1 MISNTTLYNSKR
13 PPEIVEKRGVIAAT
27 TPSIT
32 PPLYSNDNVLFDRK
46 IENITAGLQLQH
58 VKQLKD
64 IHPENALIIVD
75 YIQALKTEI
84 NLSDNYR
91 SLNIF
96 LLCRISSSCNNKLF
110 KQLSRQDLLS
120 YLDSLRKPEQ
130 SDPSHKW
137 IGTYN
142 LYRSLFIR
150 FFRWLHYP
158 DIEQKKRPKPDI
170 VSNIPQLKRKES
182 SAYKPTDLWTEEDDR
197 LFLKYRDSQ
206 RIKCYHTMSRD
217 TSCRPHEILKLKIK
231 DVIFRLTG
239 DNRQQYAEILVNGK
253 TGSRQIPLFNSIPYV
268 KDYLNNVHPQAA
280 NPNAILICG
289 MRKKFGRAITTQ
301 GLFHIYKDYKDEFF
315 PTLLD
320 SPNVTPEDKQKIKEL
335 LKKPWNPY
343 IRRHSAL
350 TEKSIIL
357 KEHSLRQHA
366 GWSNSSQMP
375 QKYIHYFG
383 NESSESLLQAYGI
396 LPKNQEI
403 AGALKPKQC
412 PNCSEPN
419 KPDSKFCAKCRMVLT
434 YDAYDKTLQNEK
446 QKEGKL
452 STMEEQLNIM
462 QSQMQ
467 HLITALGSMDSQEGK
482 KEIAKQLIGM
492 GIYKSKN
499 LEGTY

>member
-1 MISNTTLYNSKR
+1 MTSNTTLYNSKR
-13 PPEIVEKRGVIAAT
+13 LPEIVEKRGVIAAA
-27 TPSIT
+27 TPSASIT
-32 PPLYSNDNVLFDRK
+32 PHLYSNDHVLFDRK
-46 IENITAGLQLQH
+46 IENITDGLQLQH

-91 SLNIF
+91 SLNIL
-96 LLCRISSSCNNKLF
+96 LLCRISRFCNNKLF

-120 YLDSLRKPEQ
+120 FLDSIRKPED

-158 DIEQKKRPKPDI
+158 DVEQKKRPKPDI
-170 VSNIPQLKRKES
+170 INNIPQLKRKER

-197 LFLKYRDSQ
+197 LFLKYCGSQ

-231 DVIFRLTG
+231 DIAFKTVS
-239 DNRQQYAEILVNGK
+239 NVQYAEISVNGK

-268 KDYLNNVHPQAA
+268 KDYLNNEHPQAA

-301 GLFHIYKDYKDEFF
+301 SLFHIYKDYKDEFF
-315 PTLLD
+315 PKLLD
-320 SPNVTPEDKQKIKEL
+320 SPNVSPEDKRKIKEL

-396 LPKNQEI
+396 LQKNQEI

-412 PNCSEPN
+412 PNCDEPN
-419 KPDSKFCAKCRMVLT
+419 KTDSKFCVKCRMVLS
-434 YDAYDKTLQNEK
+434 YDAYTEAVHYSESQNSLLEDMASRL
-446 QKEGKL
+446 E
-452 STMEEQLNIM
+452 
-462 QSQMQ
+462 
-467 HLITALGSMDSQEGK
+467 ALER
-482 KEIAKQLIGM
+482 
-492 GIYKSKN
+492 KSVQ
-499 LEGTY
+499 